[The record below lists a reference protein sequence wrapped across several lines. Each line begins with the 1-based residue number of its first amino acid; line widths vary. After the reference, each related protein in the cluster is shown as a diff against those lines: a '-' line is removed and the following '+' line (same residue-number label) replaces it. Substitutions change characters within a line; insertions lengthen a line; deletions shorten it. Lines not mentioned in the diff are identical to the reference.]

1 MAEKL
6 YDAYHQEIELT
17 PEQQACLKYTGDR
30 TLMVKGYAGAGKSLV
45 LMAIAQK
52 YLEKY
57 GHEQKNKVAIFTFQ
71 NTLVSTTREFLH
83 VNGGDEEG
91 VVVSTVNSY
100 LKKIYDDLVWRG
112 KAPRQSYPNS
122 NKKDKDLPRRLKAVE
137 IALNKHQTKYGK
149 HRFHDFPY
157 EFWLEEFDWMK
168 DMNIG
173 KEDLDAYIL
182 YKRKGRGNRYRFSNA
197 DYATAFQIYTIYL
210 AHQIAT
216 GQGDWADQPM
226 FLIRNAY
233 MISDDYKFDHIL
245 IDEAQDLSLAQM
257 TALMLLYRK
266 GGDMIVAMDANQK
279 IHGKQWTPKLLGI
292 ESTTKKL
299 TKSMRTTVQIDCL
312 AESVRSKNDK
322 KLDDDDKNLR
332 ALPERT
338 GPMPKLVHLD
348 DQAAERKYVVE
359 LVKTYL
365 KANPNMTIG
374 LIAAKNNQIDLYSD
388 WLTSANIKHEQVR
401 KDTTFSMAKPGVK
414 VASAYSS
421 KGLEF
426 NVVIIPMFA
435 EGYFPYKYTPDD
447 EEEYEQY
454 MIKMRNL
461 VYVSMTRAKNILVI
475 TWWGSGG
482 SRFIADMD
490 PELYETE
497 GSPFKI
503 KPPASIKFASQPTI
517 KESPDITKPVTS
529 NSNTLAKDAGIK
541 VQAVVTDNL
550 VAFLKNK
557 GLEVIDKRSKGGALW
572 VVGGKELDPILKET
586 RRLFGALW
594 IYSQNGGSA
603 TGYRT
608 SWFTKC
614 TK

>member
-1 MAEKL
+1 MSEKL

-17 PEQQACLKYTGDR
+17 TEQQACLKYTGDR

-57 GHEQKNKVAIFTFQ
+57 GHFEKNKVAIFTFQ

-91 VVVSTVNSY
+91 IVVSTVNSY
-100 LKKIYDDLVWRG
+100 IKSIYDELVRQG

-122 NKKDKDLPRRLKAVE
+122 MRKDKDIPRRLKAVE
-137 IALNKHQTKYGK
+137 MALNRHQTKYGK
-149 HRFHDFPY
+149 HRFHDLPY
-157 EFWLEEFDWMK
+157 EFWLAEFDWMK

-173 KEDLDAYIL
+173 QDDLDAYIL
-182 YKRKGRGNRYRFSNA
+182 YKRKGRGNKYRFSSA
-197 DYATAFQIYTIYL
+197 DYATAFQIYTYYL
-210 AHQIAT
+210 AYQTTT

-226 FLIRNAY
+226 FLVRNPQL
-233 MISDDYKFDHIL
+233 IPDSFRFDHIL

-257 TALMLLYRK
+257 TVLMQLYK
-266 GGDMIVAMDANQK
+266 KNGDMIVAMDANQK
-279 IHGKQWTPKLLGI
+279 IHGKYWTPKLLGI
-292 ESTTKKL
+292 EATTKKL
-299 TKSMRTTVQIDCL
+299 TKSMRTTKQIDNL
-312 AESVRSKNDK
+312 AESVRCKNDK
-322 KLDDDDKNLR
+322 QLDEDDKNLR
-332 ALPERT
+332 ALPERE
-338 GPMPKLVHLD
+338 GPLPKLVHLD

-359 LVKTYL
+359 LVKTYR

-374 LIAAKNNQIDLYSD
+374 IIAAKNSQIDLYSD

-401 KDTTFSMAKPGVK
+401 KDSTFSMATPGVK
-414 VASAYSS
+414 VASAFSS

-435 EGYFPYKYTPDD
+435 EGFFPYKFTTDD
-447 EEEYEQY
+447 EAEMEQY
-454 MIKMRNL
+454 LIKMRNL

-475 TWWGSGG
+475 SWWGDRG

-490 PELYETE
+490 PTLYETE
-497 GSPFKI
+497 GSAFKI
-503 KPPASIKFASQPTI
+503 KAPATVSCIKTPSATPTATPI
-517 KESPDITKPVTS
+517 AKPIPEAVISSSTEPSSTGLVT
-529 NSNTLAKDAGIK
+529 
-541 VQAVVTDNL
+541 
-550 VAFLKNK
+550 FLGKK
-557 GLEVIDKRSKGGALW
+557 GLEVIDKREKGGALW
-572 VVGGKELDPILKET
+572 VIGGKELDPIIKET
-586 RRLFGALW
+586 RKVFGALW
-594 IYSQNGGSA
+594 TFSQNGGRA
-603 TGYRT
+603 TGNRT

>member
-1 MAEKL
+1 MSEKL

-17 PEQQACLKYTGDR
+17 TEQQACLKYSGDR

-57 GHEQKNKVAIFTFQ
+57 GHFEKNKVAIFTFQ

-91 VVVSTVNSY
+91 IVVSTVNSY
-100 LKKIYDDLVWRG
+100 IKSIYDELVRQG

-122 NKKDKDLPRRLKAVE
+122 MRKDKDMPRRHKAVE
-137 IALNKHQTKYGK
+137 MALNRHQTKYGK
-149 HRFHDFPY
+149 HRFHDLPY
-157 EFWLEEFDWMK
+157 EFWLAEFDWMK

-173 KEDLDAYIL
+173 QDDLDAYIL
-182 YKRKGRGNRYRFSNA
+182 YKRKGRGNKYRFSSA
-197 DYATAFQIYTIYL
+197 DYATAFQIYTYYL
-210 AHQIAT
+210 AYQTTT

-226 FLIRNAY
+226 FLVRNPQL
-233 MISDDYKFDHIL
+233 IPDSFKFNHIL

-257 TALMLLYRK
+257 TVLMQLYK
-266 GGDMIVAMDANQK
+266 KNGDMIVAMDANQK
-279 IHGKQWTPKLLGI
+279 IHGKYWTPKLLGI
-292 ESTTKKL
+292 EATTKKL
-299 TKSMRTTVQIDCL
+299 TKSMRTTKQIDNL

-322 KLDDDDKNLR
+322 QLDEDDKNLR
-332 ALPERT
+332 ALPERE
-338 GPMPKLVHLD
+338 GPLPKLVHLD

-359 LVKTYL
+359 LVKTYR

-374 LIAAKNNQIDLYSD
+374 IIAAKNSQIDLYSD
-388 WLTSANIKHEQVR
+388 WLTSANINHEQVR
-401 KDTTFSMAKPGVK
+401 KDSTFSMATPGVK
-414 VASAYSS
+414 VASAFSS

-435 EGYFPYKYTPDD
+435 EGFFPYKFTTDD
-447 EEEYEQY
+447 EEEMEQY

-475 TWWGSGG
+475 SWWGDRG

-490 PELYETE
+490 PALYETE
-497 GSPFKI
+497 GSAFKI
-503 KPPASIKFASQPTI
+503 KAPATESYIKTPSATPTVAPI
-517 KESPDITKPVTS
+517 AKPISEAAISSSTEPSSTGLVT
-529 NSNTLAKDAGIK
+529 
-541 VQAVVTDNL
+541 
-550 VAFLKNK
+550 FLEKK
-557 GLEVIDKRSKGGALW
+557 GLEVIDKREKGGALW
-572 VVGGKELDPILKET
+572 VIGGKELDPIIKET
-586 RRLFGALW
+586 RKVFGALW
-594 IYSQNGGSA
+594 TFSQNGGRA
-603 TGYRT
+603 TGNRT